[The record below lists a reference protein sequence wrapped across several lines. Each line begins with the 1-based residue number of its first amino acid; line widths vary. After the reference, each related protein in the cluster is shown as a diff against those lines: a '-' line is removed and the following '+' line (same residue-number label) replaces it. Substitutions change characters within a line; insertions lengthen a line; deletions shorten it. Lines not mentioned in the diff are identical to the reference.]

1 MGDSGTKNHTGSG
14 SLDGE
19 KKGNELACKRPRG
32 VERKTARE
40 RERGGVGEESE
51 RKGHDRFPMR
61 VLESGIKK
69 SI

>member
-40 RERGGVGEESE
+40 IERGE
-51 RKGHDRFPMR
+51 RKERGKGKKADGR
-61 VLESGIKK
+61 VMTDSPCVF
-69 SI
+69 